1 MGSENQ
7 IKNFHV
13 LRTMCACYVFHQ
25 LFACLGRKNNF
36 PTNSAWHKLLTN
48 LIGAKL
54 IKNNKKEQPVPLP
67 AGFIHNAPDCWPD
80 YMSIQIHIFRYIV
93 GIIFNAIVVYYKYY
107 HRVLYYREGLPI
119 VMQCIC
125 CCVRISV
132 PLFYVW
138 QSVSLQITML
148 LFWIIWQMHE
158 NAHSSLI
165 SPKSAFTIRSTP
177 PTKIEKPYLFNM
189 QID

>member
-1 MGSENQ
+1 M
-7 IKNFHV
+7 
-13 LRTMCACYVFHQ
+13 
-25 LFACLGRKNNF
+25 
-36 PTNSAWHKLLTN
+36 LTWLHEYSN
-48 LIGAKL
+48 
-54 IKNNKKEQPVPLP
+54 
-67 AGFIHNAPDCWPD
+67 
-80 YMSIQIHIFRYIV
+80 IFRYILV

-177 PTKIEKPYLFNM
+177 PTKIEKTYPICKLTGRYSVYSLLSQFDSDHQTWPINH
-189 QID
+189 